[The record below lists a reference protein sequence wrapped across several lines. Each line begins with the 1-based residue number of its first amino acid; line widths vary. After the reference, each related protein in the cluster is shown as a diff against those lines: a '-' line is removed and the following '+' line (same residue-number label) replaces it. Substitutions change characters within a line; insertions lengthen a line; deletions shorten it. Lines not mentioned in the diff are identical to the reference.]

1 MGFFRNLKTRQKLLV
16 SFSVIVVFVFALG
29 ALSVNRLGSMRDSI
43 KSFYGDRLVPAID
56 LGKVSYNIASLRI
69 NALRIINEPDAAKR
83 QAVFN
88 IAAEDEKEI
97 NGLVEKYGATY
108 MVDDEKKVFD
118 EFKGAW
124 TAFNETRLNTYK
136 WALEGK
142 FAEAKQN
149 AATDAAAK
157 FKVLDEK
164 VKRLIDIQAEVGQGM
179 YARAEKDYSFIRNI
193 VIAATIVAIAIAVAF
208 VLILANLI
216 AKPLAEITGIA
227 NRLSDG
233 DLTVAIEAKGKDEI
247 GEMQTAIGQ
256 MVARLKEVVENVKSV
271 ADNVSAGSTQLS
283 SSAEQLSQGTTE
295 QASAIEQT
303 SSSMEEMSSNIS
315 QNADNAQ
322 QTEKIAHKS
331 SQDALE
337 SGRAVTQTVS
347 AMKDIAGKISIIEE
361 IARQTNLLALNAAIE
376 AARAGEHGKGFAVVA
391 SEVRKLAERSQSAA
405 SEISSLSASSVSVA
419 EQAGDMLTRLV
430 PDIQKTAELVREI
443 STASN
448 EQNGGA
454 SQINS
459 ALQQLDQVIQ
469 QNASASEELAST
481 AEELSSQSG
490 SLTSAIS
497 FFKLDASQSRQAQRP
512 EARGH
517 KQQAKVVHLAKSDAR
532 TGKAQKKQVMTGSRA
547 EGAGGK
553 GVALDLGD
561 DAKAEASDRDFVEY

>member
-1 MGFFRNLKTRQKLLV
+1 MNFFRNLKTRQKLLV
-16 SFSVIVVFVFALG
+16 SFSIIVVFVLALG
-29 ALSVNRLGSMRDSI
+29 ALSVNRLGSMRNSI
-43 KSFYGDRLVPAID
+43 KSFYADRLVPAID
-56 LGKVSYNIASLRI
+56 LGKISYDVASLRI
-69 NALRIINEPDAAKR
+69 NALRIISEPDAAKR
-83 QAVFN
+83 QAIFN
-88 IAAEDEKEI
+88 TALEDEKEI
-97 NGLVEKYGATY
+97 TGLVAAYGATY
-108 MVDDEKKVFD
+108 MVDEEKRVFD
-118 EFKGAW
+118 EFNGAW
-124 TAFNETRLNTYK
+124 AAFNETRTRTYK

-142 FAEAKQN
+142 LNEARQN
-149 AATDAAAK
+149 ASTDAAAK

-164 VKRLIDIQAEVGQGM
+164 VKRLIDIQAEVGKGM
-179 YARAEKDYSFIRNI
+179 YERAEKDYAFIRNI
-193 VIAATIVAIAIAVAF
+193 VIAATVAAIAIAVSF
-208 VLILANLI
+208 VFILASLI
-216 AKPLAEITGIA
+216 AKPLAEITGVA
-227 NRLSDG
+227 NRLSEG
-233 DLTVAIEAKGKDEI
+233 DLTVSIDAKGKDEI
-247 GEMQTAIGQ
+247 GEVQTAMGQ

-315 QNADNAQ
+315 QNADNAG
-322 QTEKIAHKS
+322 QTERIAHKS

-391 SEVRKLAERSQSAA
+391 SEVRKLAERSQAAA
-405 SEISSLSASSVSVA
+405 SEISQLSASSVSVA
-419 EQAGDMLTRLV
+419 EQAGEMLTRLV

-490 SLTSAIS
+490 NLTSAIA
-497 FFKLDASQSRQAQRP
+497 FFKIDGSHARHVQKSDARP
-512 EARGH
+512 Q
-517 KQQAKVVHLAKSDAR
+517 KQQAKVVQLSK
-532 TGKAQKKQVMTGSRA
+532 GKPQKKQVLAGTKA
-547 EGAGGK
+547 EGAGGR
-553 GVALDLGD
+553 GIALDMSD
-561 DAKAEASDRDFVEY
+561 DAKAEPSDKEFVEY